1 MSVQDSAVFRLAR
14 TLTPGVRVE
23 DTLLEGSAGKLP
35 TFVVRHESKPSR
47 LWDSV
52 KVLLRSSKFTGP
64 IIPRGMFH
72 KAALKRLYFRGPSFS
87 SSFLLHC
94 AAVLLIFYMPL
105 IFPAEIPTRDLT
117 DNTMQERIYYIP
129 VHPKPEPL
137 PRIAPKGAGARPMNG
152 SKAGPPAKGS
162 TVQNPITVASNPARP
177 DNTRQTIIQ
186 PNSPPELHIT
196 TDMKLPNM
204 ILVKPLDAPKL
215 QFNPSASKPSLIDR
229 KVTDDAPPSPA
240 PVNPAVPVMTIV
252 APTQAPQLLMP
263 VPAASGIAARVNTD
277 SRSSAEAPTVSVT
290 ADGSNVLVLVVDP
303 ADPGTKVKLP
313 PGNRAGE
320 FSVSPGAGAGSPGGV
335 ETGVASAGSKA
346 KGTGG
351 DTSVGIG
358 AGSNGGG
365 GGKSGSSVAVFTS
378 GGEPSGSLTS
388 ELALKMVY
396 PVPAALLSKI
406 RRNALI
412 ISSGPNG
419 GGGLDVYG
427 AMHCG
432 KIYTIFLP
440 MPGKNW
446 TMQYCRR
453 PDGTPQQTIQST
465 STVVHMAEGLVPPQ
479 ADTQFDF
486 RRLPVAP
493 EKAHKMI
500 ILKGTIKD
508 DGTPSD
514 LQVYESILPEMDEA
528 AKTALSHWKFKPA
541 MREGKP
547 VAVEVLVGI
556 PIDGVPSQVTQT
568 Q

>member
-1 MSVQDSAVFRLAR
+1 LIVY
-14 TLTPGVRVE
+14 
-23 DTLLEGSAGKLP
+23 
-35 TFVVRHESKPSR
+35 
-47 LWDSV
+47 
-52 KVLLRSSKFTGP
+52 SS
-64 IIPRGMFH
+64 
-72 KAALKRLYFRGPSFS
+72 
-87 SSFLLHC
+87 
-94 AAVLLIFYMPL
+94 L
-105 IFPAEIPTRDLT
+105 IFPAEIPTRDLAILAP
-117 DNTMQERIYYIP
+117 ERIYYIP
-129 VHPKPEPL
+129 VHPTPQPL
-137 PRIAPKGAGARPMNG
+137 PRIAPKGAGAKPMNG
-152 SKAGPPAKGS
+152 SKPGLPAKGS
-162 TVQNPITVASNPARP
+162 TVQNPITVASNPAHP
-177 DNTRQTIIQ
+177 DNARQTIIQ

-204 ILVKPLDAPKL
+204 VLVKPLEVPKL
-215 QFNPSASKPSLIDR
+215 QFNPSASKPSIIDR
-229 KVTDDAPPSPA
+229 KVDPDAPPSPA

-252 APTQAPQLLMP
+252 APTQNPQLLMP
-263 VPAASGIAARVNTD
+263 VPAASGIASRVNND
-277 SRSSAEAPTVSVT
+277 SSSSAEAPTVAVT
-290 ADGSNVLVLVVDP
+290 ADGSSVLVLVVDP
-303 ADPGTKVKLP
+303 ADPGSKVKLP

-320 FSVSPGAGAGSPGGV
+320 FSVSPGTGAGSPGGS
-335 ETGVASAGSKA
+335 EAGVASAGSRGRGA
-346 KGTGG
+346 GG

-358 AGSNGGG
+358 SGSNGGG
-365 GGKSGSSVAVFTS
+365 GGKSGSSVSVFTS
-378 GGEPSGSLTS
+378 GGAPSGSLGS

-396 PVPAALLSKI
+396 PVPAALLSKL
-406 RRNALI
+406 RRNSLI
-412 ISSGPNG
+412 ISTGPNG

-453 PDGTPQQTIQST
+453 PDGTPEQAVQAT

-486 RRLPVAP
+486 RRVPVAP

-500 ILKGTIKD
+500 ILKGTIQD

-541 MREGKP
+541 MREGKA
-547 VAVEVLVGI
+547 VAVQILVGI
-556 PIDGVPSQVTQT
+556 PIDGVPPQVTQS